1 MPNQIVTKNCPNWVL
16 RDSKLST
23 KETHLSYSVL
33 LLGKEWGVKVGVLEV
48 EVLEQT
54 YYVTAGV
61 KLTLSFTLKNGQ
73 IYFKNLAV
81 FKTQDL
87 YGIFGQF
94 STLWMKGLGL
104 APHY

>member
-1 MPNQIVTKNCPNWVL
+1 ML

-54 YYVTAGV
+54 YYVTV
-61 KLTLSFTLKNGQ
+61 EVNWTLSLALKNG
-73 IYFKNLAV
+73 
-81 FKTQDL
+81 
-87 YGIFGQF
+87 
-94 STLWMKGLGL
+94 
-104 APHY
+104 